1 MRGVA
6 GSSLFAIFAV
16 LLLPAIPLAAQQ
28 SPESFHWVDFHAQQD
43 QSVVVWVTNALETQ
57 KWTAIR
63 EIGVEYDAALVITTT
78 RKTPQTPPAL
88 DTFSLWSVSLTTHDT
103 KLLLSGANLRVL
115 DWMLFAIGWPRELG
129 ILYDDCNE
137 CDAATFL
144 TALHYDD
151 RVHGWAARWMR
162 GSQAIPVSNATAPQG
177 VTASSAFAVLADS
190 NGLEEVGTWNHLDFG
205 SEKPPEDYVYLYD
218 VNPTDYAE
226 RTQLLHGP
234 QADVL
239 KRRICLGSDA
249 VSGLERGQDSLLCQF
264 FKLPALQ
271 KATRPRANK

>member
-6 GSSLFAIFAV
+6 GFSLFTFFAV
-16 LLLPAIPLAAQQ
+16 LLLPATPIGAQQ
-28 SPESFHWVDFHAQQD
+28 SPDSFHWVDFHSPQD
-43 QSVVVWVTNALETQ
+43 QSVVIWVTNALAEQ

-63 EIGVEYDAALVITTT
+63 EIGVEYDAALVVTTL
-78 RKTPQTPPAL
+78 RRTPQTPPNL
-88 DTFSLWSVSLTTHDT
+88 DTFSLWSVSLTTHNA
-103 KLLLSGANLRVL
+103 KLLLSGANLRIL

-144 TALHYDD
+144 TALRYDD

-177 VTASSAFAVLADS
+177 VAASSAYAVLADS

-218 VNPTDYAE
+218 VNPADYAE
-226 RTQLLHGP
+226 RTQLLHGS
-234 QADVL
+234 QADAL

-249 VSGLERGQDSLLCQF
+249 VSGLERGQDSSLCQPF
-264 FKLPALQ
+264 RGPAL
-271 KATRPRANK
+271 PRKGAH